1 MNSFLTLAVAT
12 SDQHARSDP
21 AAMPRLLAFAM
32 LHAQRDGTAE
42 WTFSLTSGSA
52 STPDEEIMAMTALA
66 DALPWPSVLIA
77 RSPQTKIYAPLVR
90 IAQDAPEPLSFHLA
104 SRVGRVFG
112 SSIVD
117 LDADR
122 TARRRST
129 GSQNPGVLRNVMR
142 CEVVDD
148 WFEFLRRARG
158 INAEA
163 AKAATNAWLANGG
176 GR

>member
-12 SDQHARSDP
+12 SDRQTRSDP
-21 AAMPRLLAFAM
+21 AAMPALLAFAM
-32 LHAQRDGTAE
+32 LYAQREDTAA

-52 STPDEEIMAMTALA
+52 ATPAEEILAMTALA

-77 RSPQTKIYAPLVR
+77 RSPQTRIYAPLIR
-90 IAQDAPEPLSFHLA
+90 IAESAPEPLRFHLA
-104 SRVGRVFG
+104 GRVGRVFS

-117 LDADR
+117 LDADCM
-122 TARRRST
+122 AKRRST
-129 GSQNPGVLRNVMR
+129 GSQNTGVLRNVLR
-142 CEVVDD
+142 CEVIDN

-158 INAEA
+158 DNAEA
-163 AKAATNAWLANGG
+163 AKAATSAWLANGG

>member
-1 MNSFLTLAVAT
+1 MNSFLTFAVAT
-12 SDQHARSDP
+12 SDRQTRSDP
-21 AAMPRLLAFAM
+21 AAMPALLAFAM
-32 LHAQRDGTAE
+32 LYAQREDTAA

-52 STPDEEIMAMTALA
+52 STPAEEIAAMTALA

-77 RSPQTKIYAPLVR
+77 RSPQTRIYAPLVR
-90 IAQDAPEPLSFHLA
+90 IAQDAPEPLNFHLA
-104 SRVGRVFG
+104 GRVGRVFG

-122 TARRRST
+122 TAKRRST
-129 GSQNPGVLRNVMR
+129 GSRNPGVLRNVMR
-142 CEVVDD
+142 CEVIDD

-158 INAEA
+158 ENAEA
-163 AKAATNAWLANGG
+163 ARAATNMWLANGG